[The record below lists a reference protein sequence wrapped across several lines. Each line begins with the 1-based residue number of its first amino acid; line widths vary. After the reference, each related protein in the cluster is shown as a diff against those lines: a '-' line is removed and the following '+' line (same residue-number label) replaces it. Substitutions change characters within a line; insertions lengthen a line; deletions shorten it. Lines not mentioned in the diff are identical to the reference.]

1 MSLFEGYL
9 QAVRGST
16 IYFMH
21 CTSIVRENYSLIV
34 DETEDVRKDV
44 DIDESLFQDLGDL
57 DDEEL
62 N

>member
-1 MSLFEGYL
+1 MSSFQGCP

-16 IYFMH
+16 VYFMH
-21 CTSIVRENYSLIV
+21 LRIIIVKYYSVIV